1 MDKSWEKYLEKLIDF
16 TMLLHVYIFNHFY
29 VKFFNVSAPTLR
41 KMPVGTEYEVC
52 TINYKETFN
61 VLSVCSCAQY
71 IPESRPEKYHLSN
84 SVTSKFLLIP

>member
-1 MDKSWEKYLEKLIDF
+1 
-16 TMLLHVYIFNHFY
+16 MLLHVYIFNHFY

-71 IPESRPEKYHLSN
+71 IPESRPEKYHF
-84 SVTSKFLLIP
+84 VKFCNIQIFAHSLMVK